1 LEKGYLFEKR
11 RPFFCGDSR
20 YAGRYRREK
29 IMKKRYCERFLFVF
43 GAVCMLMTG
52 CGTRES
58 SKMDTKDMTIR
69 DADFHTELFG
79 DNTYI
84 FSPEDEPEKVAGILD
99 QIYEKQ
105 EANQFGNERYAIYF
119 MPGEYD
125 ESIEAN
131 VGFYTQVAGLGE
143 LPTDTKLKSLQCNA
157 RWLSDDP
164 SNHNACCNF
173 WRGVENI
180 ELKTNTVWA
189 VSQATFMRRVQ
200 VDGALFLHDDYGW
213 CSGGFLADSNTD
225 LMTDSGSQ
233 QQWLSRN
240 CNWKVWMGAN
250 WNMVFVGTK
259 EGKNPQGT
267 WPVVPYTA
275 VEKTEVMQE
284 KPFLIYDDE
293 AGYMVYV
300 PKERENATGVSWE
313 NGSEGEKIPIEQF
326 YVAKPEKDTAE
337 TMNQALEEGKNLLL
351 TPGIYDLT
359 EPIVVNRADTIVL
372 GMGLATLRAANGTA
386 CMETGDV
393 QGLII
398 AGLLFDSGETKSDN
412 LLVVGTEKE
421 ASGDAEK
428 NNYLS
433 DLFFRVGGTDTEKP
447 VSVKCCATINSDHVI
462 GDNFWVWRADHGD
475 NVAWDENEA
484 ENGIIINGD
493 DVTMYALMVEHFK
506 QYQTIWNGNRG
517 KVYMYQSEI
526 PYDVPAQ
533 EVWMSHEGQKNGY
546 ASFYV
551 DEAVDTFEAW
561 GLGVYLYNRDAAVE
575 LDTAMEVPDREGVKV
590 HNICTVMLTGY
601 PGMNHIIN
609 ESGDSV
615 TYAGQRNV
623 ICEYENGVV
632 R

>member
-1 LEKGYLFEKR
+1 
-11 RPFFCGDSR
+11 
-20 YAGRYRREK
+20 
-29 IMKKRYCERFLFVF
+29 MKKRYCERFLFVF
-43 GAVCMLMTG
+43 GAVCMLMAG

-125 ESIEAN
+125 ESIESN

-143 LPTDTKLKSLQCNA
+143 LPTDTKLESLQCNA

-240 CNWKVWMGAN
+240 CNWKAWMGAN

-372 GMGLATLRAANGTA
+372 GMGLATLRAANRTA

-475 NVAWDENEA
+475 HVAWDENEA

>member
-1 LEKGYLFEKR
+1 
-11 RPFFCGDSR
+11 
-20 YAGRYRREK
+20 
-29 IMKKRYCERFLFVF
+29 MKKRYCERFLFVF

-69 DADFHTELFG
+69 DADFHTELLG

-143 LPTDTKLKSLQCNA
+143 LPTDTKLESLQCNA
-157 RWLSDDP
+157 RWLSDDL

-240 CNWKVWMGAN
+240 CNWKAWMGAN

-259 EGKNPQGT
+259 EGENPQGT

-275 VEKTEVMQE
+275 VEKTEIMQE
-284 KPFLIYDDE
+284 KPFLIYDDK

-337 TMNQALEEGKNLLL
+337 TMNRALEEGKNLLL

-412 LLVVGTEKE
+412 LLVVGTEKK
-421 ASGDAEK
+421 ASGEAEK

-533 EVWMSHEGQKNGY
+533 EVWVSHEGQKNGY

-551 DEAVDTFEAW
+551 DDAVDTFEAW

-615 TYAGQRNV
+615 IYAGQRNV

>member
-1 LEKGYLFEKR
+1 MKKGVLFFVAIHVMLE
-11 RPFFCGDSR
+11 D
-20 YAGRYRREK
+20 AGREK

-43 GAVCMLMTG
+43 GAVCMLMAG

-125 ESIEAN
+125 ESIESN

-143 LPTDTKLKSLQCNA
+143 LPTDTKLESLQCNA

-240 CNWKVWMGAN
+240 CNWKAWMGAN
-250 WNMVFVGTK
+250 WNMVFVGTE

-359 EPIVVNRADTIVL
+359 EPIIVNRADTIVL

-462 GDNFWVWRADHGD
+462 GDNFWVWRADHG
-475 NVAWDENEA
+475 NHVAWDENEA

-533 EVWMSHEGQKNGY
+533 EVWVSHEGQKNGY

-551 DEAVDTFEAW
+551 DDAVDAFEAW

-575 LDTAMEVPDREGVKV
+575 LNTAMEVPDREGVKV

-615 TYAGQRNV
+615 TYAGQRSV

>member
-1 LEKGYLFEKR
+1 
-11 RPFFCGDSR
+11 
-20 YAGRYRREK
+20 
-29 IMKKRYCERFLFVF
+29 MKKRYCERFLFVF

-52 CGTRES
+52 CGARES

-105 EANQFGNERYAIYF
+105 EANQFGEERYAIYF

-143 LPTDTKLKSLQCNA
+143 LPTDTKLQSLQCTA

-240 CNWKVWMGAN
+240 CNWKAWMGAN

-447 VSVKCCATINSDHVI
+447 VSVKCCATINSNHVI

-517 KVYMYQSEI
+517 KAYMYQSEI

-533 EVWMSHEGQKNGY
+533 EVWVSHEGQKNGY

-551 DEAVDTFEAW
+551 DDAVDAFEAW

-590 HNICTVMLTGY
+590 HNICMVMLTGY

>member
-1 LEKGYLFEKR
+1 MKKGVL
-11 RPFFCGDSR
+11 FFCPDTIMLIR
-20 YAGRYRREK
+20 DREEK
-29 IMKKRYCERFLFVF
+29 NMKKRHYGKMLLLF
-43 GAVCMLMTG
+43 GAAYMLMMG
-52 CGTRES
+52 CGTKEN
-58 SKMDTKDMTIR
+58 SKMDTKDMTTR
-69 DADFHTELFG
+69 DTEFHIELFG
-79 DNTYI
+79 GNTYI
-84 FSPEDEPEKVAGILD
+84 FSPEDDPKQVAETLD
-99 QIYEKQ
+99 AIYEKQ
-105 EANQFGNERYAIYF
+105 EANQFGEERYAIYF

-125 ESIEAN
+125 KTIEAN

-143 LPTDTKLKSLQCNA
+143 LPTDTKLQSLQCTA

-173 WRGVENI
+173 WRGVENM
-180 ELKTNTVWA
+180 ELETNTMWA

-200 VDGALFLHDDYGW
+200 VDGALFLHDEYGW

-240 CNWKVWMGAN
+240 CNWKAWMGSN
-250 WNMVFVGTK
+250 WNMVFVGTE
-259 EGKNPQGT
+259 EGKNPTGT
-267 WPVVPYTA
+267 WPVVPYTE
-275 VEKTEVMQE
+275 VEKTETMQE

-293 AGYMVYV
+293 EGYMVYV
-300 PKERENATGVSWE
+300 PKERENAVGVSWG
-313 NGSEGEKIPIEQF
+313 NGSEGEKIPIDQF

-351 TPGIYDLT
+351 TPGIYDLE
-359 EPIVVNRADTIVL
+359 EPIVVNRPDTIVL
-372 GMGLATLRAANGTA
+372 GMGLATLRAAKGNV
-386 CMETGDV
+386 CLETGDV
-393 QGLII
+393 QGLIL
-398 AGLLFDSGETKSDN
+398 AGLLFDAGETKSDN
-412 LLVVGTEKE
+412 LLVVG
-421 ASGDAEK
+421 SGDQKSEDNGK
-428 NNYLS
+428 KIYLS
-433 DLFFRVGGTDTEKP
+433 DLFFRVGGTDTDTP
-447 VSVKCCATINSDHVI
+447 VSVKCCATINSSHVV

-475 NVAWDENEA
+475 NVAWEENKA

-493 DVTMYALMVEHFK
+493 EVTMYALMVEHFE
-506 QYQTIWNGNRG
+506 QYQTVWNGDHG

-526 PYDVPAQ
+526 PYDVPTQ

-551 DEAVDTFEAW
+551 DGAVDAFEAW
-561 GLGVYLYNRDAAVE
+561 GLGVYLYNRDASVE
-575 LDTAMEVPDREGVKV
+575 LDTAMEVPDKNGVKV

-615 TYAGQRNV
+615 TFAGERKV
-623 ICEYENGVV
+623 ICEYENGLI